1 MSRAIGR
8 SLASPRW
15 SPAMI
20 ILIWFFVVA
29 HPSYPSTPQQPAQ
42 KPGRQPE
49 ESGTNPQFLA
59 ALRAYKAQQYAV
71 ARKQLQAMVQ
81 VAPASFEVNELLG
94 LVYVAQGD
102 QAHANQFLAKAVRL
116 NPTLPEAR
124 TALATNLLAL
134 HRADEAE
141 IQFSK
146 AVELRPDGYD
156 ANHNL
161 GEFYIQTGKIASAI
175 PFLERAQQADR
186 TVYNN
191 GYDLALALEQS
202 GKLDQARQQLQ
213 YLISLQDAAKS
224 KKSRGTI
231 FLPPHS
237 MSKRR
242 EWSRAS
248 RTS

>member
-1 MSRAIGR
+1 
-8 SLASPRW
+8 
-15 SPAMI
+15 
-20 ILIWFFVVA
+20 
-29 HPSYPSTPQQPAQ
+29 
-42 KPGRQPE
+42 
-49 ESGTNPQFLA
+49 
-59 ALRAYKAQQYAV
+59 
-71 ARKQLQAMVQ
+71 MVQ

-102 QAHANQFLAKAVRL
+102 QANANQFLAKAVRL

-141 IQFSK
+141 IQFRK

-202 GKLDQARQQLQ
+202 G
-213 YLISLQDAAKS
+213 
-224 KKSRGTI
+224 
-231 FLPPHS
+231 
-237 MSKRR
+237 
-242 EWSRAS
+242 
-248 RTS
+248 